1 MKAMILAAGLGTRLR
16 PLTDEKPKALV
27 PVVNKPVIVWNIEY
41 LKSHGVTHM
50 IVNAHHHHRQVM
62 DFLDNGRPFGVEIEV
77 VVEPEILGTG
87 GGIKNT
93 EDFWDDE
100 PFIVINA
107 DIITNIPLD
116 QAYAHHLASGA
127 LATMVLHDRPPYNK
141 IRLNRDGRIIEI
153 PRQYGTKG
161 LAFTG
166 VHIISPELLEHIRHR
181 GFSDIVD
188 CYRQLI
194 QSGESLNAFP
204 AQGHFWQDIGSPADY
219 LAANRDLAPKA
230 FALGPD
236 TRIHP
241 SSRLK
246 DWAVIG
252 AGCSLEEHSMV
263 QRSVLWEG
271 VTVSAG
277 TMAKDCILTPM
288 HTIPSDSTA

>member
-16 PLTDEKPKALV
+16 PLTDEMPKALV
-27 PVVNKPVIVWNIEY
+27 PVVNRPVIVWNIEY
-41 LKSHGVTHM
+41 LKGQGITHM
-50 IVNAHHHHRQVM
+50 IVNAHHHHRQVL
-62 DFLDNGRPFGVEIEV
+62 DFLDHGRPFGVEIEV
-77 VVEPEILGTG
+77 RVEPEILGTG

-100 PFIVINA
+100 PFIVLNA
-107 DIITNIPLD
+107 DILTDIPLN
-116 QAYAHHLASGA
+116 QAYAHHLTSGA
-127 LATMVLHDRPPYNK
+127 LATMVLHDHPPYNK
-141 IRLNRDGRIIEI
+141 IRLNRDGSILEI
-153 PRQYGTKG
+153 PHPYGPEG

-166 VHIISPELLEHIRHR
+166 VHIISPELLEHIPHR

-194 QSGESLNAFP
+194 QSGESLNAFVS
-204 AQGHFWQDIGSPADY
+204 QGHFWQDIGNPGEY
-219 LAANRDLAPKA
+219 LAANRDLVPKA
-230 FALGPD
+230 FAVGPD
-236 TRIHP
+236 TRMHP

-252 AGCSLEEHSMV
+252 AGCLLEEHSVV

-277 TMAKDCILTPM
+277 TVIKDCILTPL
-288 HTIPSDSTA
+288 HTIPM